1 MSSTET
7 DPDPE
12 PAEPRE
18 AGVGLMFV
26 IATPPKKGWEVKT
39 VVKQSPADL
48 SVSLSLAR
56 SLVRVC
62 ARSLSLAL
70 SFFLLSFTH
79 IKYTHRARFRRVM
92 C

>member
-7 DPDPE
+7 APDPE

-26 IATPPKKGWEVKT
+26 IAAPPKKGWVVKT
-39 VVKQSPADL
+39 VIKQSPADVSVSL
-48 SVSLSLAR
+48 SVSLSPFR
-56 SLVRVC
+56 S
-62 ARSLSLAL
+62 RSSFSL
-70 SFFLLSFTH
+70 TH
-79 IKYTHRARFRRVM
+79 IKYMHRARFRRVM